1 MPEIRHSPHNYG
13 GATVIPMKTDKSD
26 ILTCLRNSADY
37 VSGQQLCDRLG
48 VSRTAVW
55 KVINQL
61 KEEGYQIESVPS
73 RGYRLVESPA
83 DAYSESEIVS
93 RLHTKWAGQR
103 LVFFEST
110 GSTNPD
116 AKGFAEEG
124 APHGTT
130 VVADRQTAGRGRRG
144 RSWESPAGKSIYFTI
159 VIRPSFA
166 PDKASMITLVMALSV
181 AEAIHEV
188 TGLNTGIKWPNDIVV
203 NGKKVV
209 GILTEMSMTPEMN
222 EIQFLVAGV
231 GVNVNQEGAEAFPEE
246 LRKTATSLK
255 MESGQSI
262 DRAKLLARILERFE
276 EDYDV
281 FGQALTLSAL
291 KERYESRLVGR
302 NAVVRVLDPAGE
314 YTGIS
319 RGVTDTG
326 ELIVEREN
334 GERTLVYAGEV
345 SVRGLYG
352 YAE

>member
-1 MPEIRHSPHNYG
+1 
-13 GATVIPMKTDKSD
+13 MKTDRSD
-26 ILTCLRNSADY
+26 ILACLRNSADY

-61 KEEGYQIESVPS
+61 KEEGYRIESVPS

-83 DAYSESEIVS
+83 DVYSESEIAS

-103 LVFFEST
+103 LVFYEST

-116 AKGFAEEG
+116 AKRLAEEG

-130 VVADRQTAGRGRRG
+130 VAADRQTAGRGRRG
-144 RSWESPAGKSIYFTI
+144 RSWESPAGSSVYFTI
-159 VIRPSFA
+159 VVRPSFA

-181 AEAIHEV
+181 AEAIHGM
-188 TGLNTGIKWPNDIVV
+188 TGLDAGIKWPNDIVV

-231 GVNVNQEGAEAFPEE
+231 GVNVNQESAEAFPEE
-246 LRKTATSLK
+246 IRKTATSLK
-255 MESGQSI
+255 IESGQRF
-262 DRAKLLARILERFE
+262 DRAELLAQILSRFE
-276 EDYDV
+276 NNYET
-281 FGQALTLSAL
+281 FEETLTLNAL
-291 KERYESRLVGR
+291 KERYEARLIGKG
-302 NAVVRVLDPAGE
+302 AAVRVLDPAGE

-319 RGVTDTG
+319 RGITGTG
-326 ELIVEREN
+326 ELIVEKET
-334 GERTLVYAGEV
+334 GETVLVYAGEV

-352 YAE
+352 YV

>member
-1 MPEIRHSPHNYG
+1 M
-13 GATVIPMKTDKSD
+13 
-26 ILTCLRNSADY
+26 
-37 VSGQQLCDRLG
+37 SGQQLCDRLG

-55 KVINQL
+55 KVMKQL
-61 KEEGYQIESVPS
+61 KEEGYRIESVPS

-83 DAYSESEIVS
+83 DVYSESEIAS
-93 RLHTKWAGQR
+93 RLQTKWAGRR

-116 AKGFAEEG
+116 AKRFAEEG

-144 RSWESPAGKSIYFTI
+144 RSWESPAGRSIYFTSI
-159 VIRPSFA
+159 VRPAFV

-181 AEAIHEV
+181 AEAIQEV
-188 TGLNTGIKWPNDIVV
+188 TGIPTGIKWPNDIVV

-231 GVNVNQEGAEAFPEE
+231 GVNVNQESLEEFPED
-246 LRKTATSLK
+246 LRGTATSLK
-255 MESGQSI
+255 IESGRQF
-262 DRAKLLARILERFE
+262 DRAALLAEILARFE
-276 EDYDV
+276 ESYETFERTVD
-281 FGQALTLSAL
+281 LSGLRA
-291 KERYESRLVGR
+291 RYESRLVGR

-319 RGVTDTG
+319 RGITETG
-326 ELIVEREN
+326 ELIVEKES

-352 YAE
+352 YV

>member
-1 MPEIRHSPHNYG
+1 
-13 GATVIPMKTDKSD
+13 MKTDRSD
-26 ILTCLRNSADY
+26 ILTCLRNSEDY

-55 KVINQL
+55 KVMKQL
-61 KEEGYQIESVPS
+61 KEEGYRIESVPS

-83 DAYSESEIVS
+83 DVYSESEIAR
-93 RLHTKWAGQR
+93 RLHTKWAGRR
-103 LVFFEST
+103 LIYFDST

-116 AKGFAEEG
+116 AKRFAEEG

-144 RSWESPAGKSIYFTI
+144 RAWESPAGNSVYFTI
-159 VIRPSFA
+159 VIRPAFA

-181 AEAIHEV
+181 AEAIHGV
-188 TGLNTGIKWPNDIVV
+188 TGLDTGIKWPNDIVV

-231 GVNVNQEGAEAFPEE
+231 GVNVNQESAEAFPEE
-246 LRKTATSLK
+246 LRGTATSLK
-255 MESGQSI
+255 IESGRQI
-262 DRAKLLARILERFE
+262 DRAALLARILEQFE
-276 EDYDV
+276 TDYGT
-281 FGQALTLSAL
+281 FEQTLTLSAL
-291 KERYESRLVGR
+291 KERYESRLAGR
-302 NAVVRVLDPAGE
+302 DAAVRVLDPAGE

-319 RGVTDTG
+319 RGITDTG
-326 ELIVEREN
+326 ELVVEKEN
-334 GERTLVYAGEV
+334 GERVPVYAGEV

-352 YAE
+352 YI

>member
-1 MPEIRHSPHNYG
+1 MGVRDKS
-13 GATVIPMKTDKSD
+13 MKTDRSD
-26 ILTCLRNSADY
+26 ILTCLRSSEDY

-55 KVINQL
+55 KVIKQL
-61 KEEGYQIESVPS
+61 KEEGYRIESVPS

-83 DAYSESEIVS
+83 DAYSESEIAS
-93 RLHTKWAGQR
+93 RLRTKWAGQR
-103 LVFFEST
+103 LIFFEST

-116 AKGFAEEG
+116 AKRFAEEG
-124 APHGTT
+124 APRGTT

-144 RSWESPAGKSIYFTI
+144 RSWESPAGRSIYFTI
-159 VIRPSFA
+159 IVRPAFI

-188 TGLNTGIKWPNDIVV
+188 TGLPTGIKWPNDIVV

-231 GVNVNQEGAEAFPEE
+231 GVNVNQESAEEFPEE
-246 LRKTATSLK
+246 LRGAATSLK
-255 MESGQSI
+255 IESGRHF
-262 DRAKLLARILERFE
+262 DRAALLAEILARFE
-276 EDYDV
+276 QDYET
-281 FGQALTLSAL
+281 FERTLTLSEL
-291 KERYESRLVGR
+291 KERYESRLAGR
-302 NAVVRVLDPAGE
+302 NAVVRILDPAGE

-319 RGVTDTG
+319 RGITETG
-326 ELIVEREN
+326 ELIVEKET
-334 GERTLVYAGEV
+334 GETVLIYAGEV

-352 YAE
+352 YV

>member
-1 MPEIRHSPHNYG
+1 
-13 GATVIPMKTDKSD
+13 MKTDRSD
-26 ILTCLRNSADY
+26 ILACLRDSEDY

-55 KVINQL
+55 KVIKRL
-61 KEEGYQIESVPS
+61 KEEGYQIESVS
-73 RGYRLVESPA
+73 GRGYRLLESPA
-83 DAYSESEIVS
+83 DAYSESEIAS

-103 LVFFEST
+103 LVYFAST

-116 AKGFAEEG
+116 AKRLAEEG

-144 RSWESPAGKSIYFTI
+144 RAWESPAGSSIYFTI
-159 VIRPSFA
+159 VLRPVFS
-166 PDKASMITLVMALSV
+166 PDKASMVTLVTALSV
-181 AEAIHEV
+181 ADAIREE
-188 TGLNTGIKWPNDIVV
+188 TGLDAGIKWPNDIVV

-231 GVNVNQEGAEAFPEE
+231 GINVNQESPEDFPEE
-246 LRKTATSLK
+246 LRETATSLRI
-255 MESGQSI
+255 EAGRRI
-262 DRAKLLARILERFE
+262 DRARLLARILKRFE
-276 EDYDV
+276 EAYET
-281 FGQALTLSAL
+281 FAQALTMSAL
-291 KERYESRLVGR
+291 KERYEARLLGR
-302 NAVVRVLDPAGE
+302 DAVVRVLDPAGE

-319 RGVTDTG
+319 RGITDTG

-352 YAE
+352 YV

>member
-1 MPEIRHSPHNYG
+1 M
-13 GATVIPMKTDKSD
+13 
-26 ILTCLRNSADY
+26 
-37 VSGQQLCDRLG
+37 SGQQLCDRLG

-55 KVINQL
+55 KVMKQL

-73 RGYRLVESPA
+73 RGYRLVESPV
-83 DAYSESEIVS
+83 DVYSESEIAS
-93 RLHTKWAGQR
+93 RLQTKWAGRR

-116 AKGFAEEG
+116 AKRFAEEG

-144 RSWESPAGKSIYFTI
+144 RSWESPAGRSIYFTSI
-159 VIRPSFA
+159 VRPAFV

-181 AEAIHEV
+181 AEAIQEV
-188 TGLNTGIKWPNDIVV
+188 TGLPTGIKWPNDIVV

-231 GVNVNQEGAEAFPEE
+231 GVNVNQESLEEFPED
-246 LRKTATSLK
+246 LRGTATSLK
-255 MESGQSI
+255 IESGRQF
-262 DRAKLLARILERFE
+262 DRAALLAEILARFE
-276 EDYDV
+276 ESYETFERTVD
-281 FGQALTLSAL
+281 LSGLRA
-291 KERYESRLVGR
+291 RYESRLVGR

-319 RGVTDTG
+319 RGITETG
-326 ELIVEREN
+326 ELIVEKES

-352 YAE
+352 YV

>member
-1 MPEIRHSPHNYG
+1 
-13 GATVIPMKTDKSD
+13 MKTDRSD
-26 ILTCLRNSADY
+26 ILACLRNSGDY

-61 KEEGYQIESVPS
+61 KEEGYRIESVPS
-73 RGYRLVESPA
+73 RGYRLIESPA
-83 DAYSESEIVS
+83 DIYSESEIVS

-103 LVFFEST
+103 LIFFEST

-116 AKGFAEEG
+116 AKRFAEEG

-144 RSWESPAGKSIYFTI
+144 RSWESPAGSSIYFTI
-159 VIRPSFA
+159 VIRPSFS
-166 PDKASMITLVMALSV
+166 PEKASMVTLVMALSV
-181 AEAIHEV
+181 AEAIHEL
-188 TGLNTGIKWPNDIVV
+188 TGLDTGIKWPNDIVV

-231 GVNVNQEGAEAFPEE
+231 GVNVNQGSAEEFPQE
-246 LRKTATSLK
+246 LRETATSLK
-255 MESGQSI
+255 MESGRQV
-262 DRAKLLARILERFE
+262 DRAGLLARILARFE
-276 EDYDV
+276 EDYEA
-281 FGQALTLSAL
+281 FERALTLSVL

-302 NAVVRVLDPAGE
+302 DAMVRVLDPAGE

-319 RGVTDTG
+319 RGITDTG
-326 ELIVEREN
+326 ELVVEKET
-334 GERTLVYAGEV
+334 GETVLVYAGEV

-352 YAE
+352 YV